1 MKFCAL
7 TAADFI
13 SKLETV
19 ESHQGHLFLD
29 TIQEPE
35 SFVVLFYNI
44 DIGERIAYRLPAL
57 CRDDVLS
64 YLSRRWPQVSFES
77 RIENARDDEVNL
89 GPYHPLLQGDIRP
102 IVHMEGESVK
112 SVRFQSGYRYLGL
125 EGRLLKEGLEQGAFL
140 CSHLN
145 PEQGP
150 VTNTLWCYALES
162 LGQVEIP
169 NRAKIIRMLFLELA
183 RMRSHV
189 LFFKKMS
196 ELLGLDILACRCKEQ
211 LQYLKKIYR
220 DYGLSYAHPFLSI
233 PGGLFVDMP
242 EDWPLELK
250 AYLNVFEKFVDGV
263 SRDLLHSRFVFDR
276 CSISSFTGYE
286 GLESSLTG
294 PILRSS
300 GIRLDNRKKKP
311 FYFYQELDF
320 EIPLGS
326 RGTVFERMVVRCE
339 ELVQSLKILRQICNF
354 IPVGESLVPFELKAS
369 GSFYAALE
377 APEGELGLYLA
388 IGNGELQTLKFRSP
402 SRSHLCFAGMQ
413 ASGSNLSDFLVN
425 YCSFN
430 ISASELDA

>member
-1 MKFCAL
+1 MRFCAL
-7 TAADFI
+7 TAAEFI
-13 SKLETV
+13 TTLE
-19 ESHQGHLFLD
+19 SIHPQQGHIFLD
-29 TIQEPE
+29 SIQEQE
-35 SFVVLFYNI
+35 SFVILFYNI

-64 YLSRRWPQVSFES
+64 YLSKRWPHICFES

-102 IVHMEGESVK
+102 IVKMKGESVQ
-112 SVRFQSGYRYLGL
+112 SVRFQSGYRHLGL
-125 EGRLLKEGLEQGAFL
+125 ENRLLKEGFEQGAFL

-150 VTNTLWCYALES
+150 VTNILWCYALES
-162 LGQVEIP
+162 LSQVEIP

-183 RMRSHV
+183 RMRNHV
-189 LFFKKMS
+189 LFLKKMS

-220 DYGLSYAHPFLSI
+220 DYGLSYAHPFLAT

-242 EDWPLELK
+242 EAWPLELK
-250 AYLNVFEKFVDGV
+250 AYLSVFEKFVNGI

-276 CSISSFTGYE
+276 CSISPFTGRK

-294 PILRSS
+294 PVLRSS

-311 FYFYQELDF
+311 LYFYQELDF

-326 RGTVFERMVVRCE
+326 RGTVFERMVVRSE
-339 ELVQSLKILRQICNF
+339 ELIQSLKILRQICNF
-354 IPVGESLVPFELKAS
+354 IPVGESLVPFVLKAS

-377 APEGELGLYLA
+377 APEGELGLYLTV
-388 IGNGELQTLKFRSP
+388 GNGELQTLKFRSP
-402 SRSHLCFAGMQ
+402 SRHHLCFASTQ